1 MIFTDTD
8 TAVREHPDLVRE
20 YFGTIIPP
28 TDNKF
33 AALNSAVW
41 SGGSFI
47 YVPKGVKIEFPL
59 QAYFRI
65 NAENMGQF
73 ERTLIIVDEGARCI
87 TSKAARPRCT
97 TTESLHSAVVEII
110 VHKQRPL
117 PLHDD
122 PELGQQ
128 HLQPGD
134 QAGHGLRRCHRWN
147 GSTATSA
154 AG

>member
-1 MIFTDTD
+1 M
-8 TAVREHPDLVRE
+8 RE

-28 TDNKF
+28 DDNKF

-65 NAENMGQF
+65 NAEQMGQF
-73 ERTLIIVDEGARCI
+73 ERTLIIVDEGAEVHYVEG
-87 TSKAARPRCT
+87 CT
-97 TTESLHSAVVEII
+97 APMYSSESLHSAVVEII
-110 VHKQRPL
+110 VKKHGPL
-117 PLHDD
+117 PVHDD

-128 HLQPGD
+128 HLQPGH
-134 QAGHGLRRCHRWN
+134 QAGDGLRRLARWS